1 MENQKELRIF
11 GTFGPTCHTREDIGN
26 MLDAGMNGIRLN
38 LSHSSIREHEDW
50 MEEWK
55 AACEN
60 THHDCE
66 LILDLQGRERRLSGD
81 FEPIELEEGDLIS
94 IPAQLPLGGDVL
106 LFLETGDQLLLG
118 DDDVPLHVEEKSGD
132 GFVAKA
138 MSKGRIHP
146 GMNIHILGKDSD
158 LPIVCARDLESL
170 ERGKQI
176 GATGVM
182 VPFVQNASD
191 LRQIRKVVE
200 PLIENCR
207 IYAKIETMEGVHH
220 IHEIMEEADEIVIA
234 RGDLAASC
242 SMENLPAVQ
251 TVLEEAC
258 KERGKPYMMVTQVLT
273 SMEHAPLP
281 TRAEVSDLFNAIV
294 RGASSVML
302 TGETAKSEYPVE
314 AMTMCAQIA
323 KQALEVKNHP
333 ERLKA
338 YLDAQG

>member
-200 PLIENCR
+200 PLIENC
-207 IYAKIETMEGVHH
+207 
-220 IHEIMEEADEIVIA
+220 
-234 RGDLAASC
+234 ASTPK
-242 SMENLPAVQ
+242 SKRWKAYTIFMKSWKKPMRLSSPA
-251 TVLEEAC
+251 
-258 KERGKPYMMVTQVLT
+258 GIW
-273 SMEHAPLP
+273 PLP
-281 TRAEVSDLFNAIV
+281 V
-294 RGASSVML
+294 RWKICRPFRRYWKKH
-302 TGETAKSEYPVE
+302 AKRE
-314 AMTMCAQIA
+314 ANPT
-323 KQALEVKNHP
+323 
-333 ERLKA
+333 
-338 YLDAQG
+338 